1 MALDEVTGGRTTENG
16 RHSAARQGRADA
28 GDRPDRADA
37 GDRQDRPT
45 AADRF
50 ERTLLRAAVVVLGVG
65 LLAAVLYALP
75 HSAGRATTIIGAAL
89 ATAGAAAAIG
99 GVLGFL
105 FGIPKTLQSEQLD
118 GQRVR
123 YLANT
128 NLEEISDWL
137 TKIIVGV
144 GLIQIATL
152 PSALRRLG
160 AWLGP
165 LFGGEPHS
173 SAFAIVYA
181 AYCAVSAFLLLYLW
195 TRSRLRGVLQAA
207 DADLTQ
213 KIEGVLTQRE
223 DANAYALSLVERQLT
238 GQNPPSQQELDKAIA
253 GATPEWLVQIFRR
266 AEDQRGKSWRDDKA
280 VMERTIPVF
289 RALIAN
295 DKDGRFFRHFAALGY
310 ALKDSEP
317 PQYAEAVQALSKA
330 ITIRGRQRVT
340 SGTALME
347 WNRAICRILDD
358 PAYRAERPSDDR
370 TKAWI
375 IADLELAA
383 VHLPKRFF
391 PRAPV
396 PEQVDGVEIITK
408 WAQLNGVALP

>member
-1 MALDEVTGGRTTENG
+1 MATDDAAGKDAATGSSPAGGQDGT
-16 RHSAARQGRADA
+16 SAG
-28 GDRPDRADA
+28 
-37 GDRQDRPT
+37 
-45 AADRF
+45 DRF
-50 ERTLLRAAVVVLGVG
+50 ERTLVRAAAVVLGVG
-65 LLAAVLYALP
+65 LLAAVLYAVP
-75 HSAGRATTIIGAAL
+75 NSAGRATTIIGAAL
-89 ATAGAAAAIG
+89 ATAGAAAAFG

-105 FGIPKTLQSEQLD
+105 FGIPKTLQSQQLD

-173 SAFAIVYA
+173 PAFAIVYA

-213 KIEGVLTQRE
+213 KIKGVLTQRE

-238 GQNPPSQQELDKAIA
+238 GQNPPSQQELDEAIA

-266 AEDQRGKSWRDDKA
+266 AEDQRGKSWRDDPA
-280 VMERTIPVF
+280 TMERTIPVF
-289 RALIAN
+289 RALIAH

-310 ALKDSEP
+310 ALKDADP
-317 PQYAEAVQALSKA
+317 PQYAEAERALTRA
-330 ITIRGRQRVT
+330 IAIRGTQPLT
-340 SGTALME
+340 GGTVLME
-347 WNRAICRILDD
+347 WNRAVCRIMLDPGYVAGRKSD
-358 PAYRAERPSDDR
+358 GESFERIS
-370 TKAWI
+370 
-375 IADLELAA
+375 ADLLLAA
-383 VHLPKRFF
+383 QHLPQDFF
-391 PRAPV
+391 PSAPAGGQDV
-396 PEQVDGVEIITK
+396 GSETVGRWI
-408 WAQLNGVALP
+408 QLNDVQLTVSR

>member
-1 MALDEVTGGRTTENG
+1 MATDGTTGSSRNPAGGPGRPTG
-16 RHSAARQGRADA
+16 RDRPDGADA
-28 GDRPDRADA
+28 GDQDEPNA
-37 GDRQDRPT
+37 G
-45 AADRF
+45 DRF
-50 ERTLLRAAVVVLGVG
+50 ERTLLRAAVALLGIG

-75 HSAGRATTIIGAAL
+75 HGAGQAATIIGAAL
-89 ATAGAAAAIG
+89 ATAGAAAAFG

-105 FGIPKTLQSEQLD
+105 FGIPKTLQSERLD

-173 SAFAIVYA
+173 PAFAIVYA
-181 AYCAVSAFLLLYLW
+181 AYCVVSAFLLLYLW

-213 KIEGVLTQRE
+213 KIKGVLTERE

-238 GQNPPSQQELDKAIA
+238 GQNPPSQQELDEAIA

-266 AEDQRGKSWRDDKA
+266 AEDQRGKSWRDDPA
-280 VMERTIPVF
+280 TMERTIPVF

-295 DKDGRFFRHFAALGY
+295 DKAGRFFRHFAALGY
-310 ALKDSEP
+310 ALKGSDP
-317 PQYAEAVQALSKA
+317 PQYGEAERALTRA
-330 ITIRGRQRVT
+330 IAIRGTQRLT
-340 SGTALME
+340 GGTVLQE
-347 WNRAICRILDD
+347 WNRAVCRIMLD
-358 PAYRAERPSDDR
+358 PAYVAGRGSDEESFERIS
-370 TKAWI
+370 
-375 IADLELAA
+375 ADLLLAA
-383 VHLPKRFF
+383 QYLPQKFF
-391 PRAPV
+391 PGAPAAGQDLGTEAV
-396 PEQVDGVEIITK
+396 ARWI
-408 WAQLNGVALP
+408 QLNDVQVTASR